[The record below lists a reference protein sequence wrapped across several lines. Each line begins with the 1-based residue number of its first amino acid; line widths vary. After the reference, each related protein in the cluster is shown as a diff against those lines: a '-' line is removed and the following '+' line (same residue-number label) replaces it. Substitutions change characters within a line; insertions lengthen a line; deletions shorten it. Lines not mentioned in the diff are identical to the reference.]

1 MFLVAVA
8 VEACERNIKQNGKLV
23 MSKVK
28 AELGDARIYM
38 LTHENEF
45 DVVSFL
51 NHATKL
57 RIVNQSISLK
67 SVMYLWLKFFV
78 LKNR

>member
-8 VEACERNIKQNGKLV
+8 VEACERNIELNGELA

-28 AELGDARIYM
+28 TELADARVYM

-45 DVVSFL
+45 DVVSFFDCETSL
-51 NHATKL
+51 GIFNSNHF
-57 RIVNQSISLK
+57 S
-67 SVMYLWLKFFV
+67 
-78 LKNR
+78 